1 MPDLSLTRTLI
12 AEHSYPTPT
21 RNHLSQHNRE
31 AAKVRDGRKTRA
43 SEVSIGYRCED
54 GTSIMF
60 GTATQRAEARRMEL
74 VDKALERKQRNERLM
89 QQLNENAARVDS
101 WAHKS

>member
-1 MPDLSLTRTLI
+1 MPDLSLTRTMI

-21 RNHLSQHNRE
+21 RNHLSMHNRE

-74 VDKALERKQRNERLM
+74 EDKALERKQRSEALVKM
-89 QQLNENAARVDS
+89 VHDQMAETDS

>member
-54 GTSIMF
+54 GTTIMF
-60 GTATQRAEARRMEL
+60 GTASQRAEYRRQEL
-74 VDKALERKQRNERLM
+74 ENERLRKA
-89 QQLNENAARVDS
+89 EHARRIQEIVTPTIAETDS